1 MTGSKLVPLKASSES
16 LHADVS
22 LYGAYFLVWYMSSY
36 SFRLASVSIGLLL
49 VLGFSSFFLVQTD
62 NDSYNMAELLK
73 REWVEVS
80 QRDSSLN
87 ELRVLSFNVL
97 ADGLS
102 QVGAGHWVQ
111 TLTS

>member
-1 MTGSKLVPLKASSES
+1 M
-16 LHADVS
+16 
-22 LYGAYFLVWYMSSY
+22 
-36 SFRLASVSIGLLL
+36 
-49 VLGFSSFFLVQTD
+49 QTD

-111 TLTS
+111 TLTSLEAWELRQGRPCTARMGLKIPSIGL